1 MTFYGPKQLADSV
14 RTVRKNTIQIA
25 EDIPEK
31 EYGYRPSPESRSVS
45 ETLVHIAFLARADRL
60 IHAEQHLASLEG
72 FNFGELLAH
81 SEAEERS
88 PRSKSEIIGLLRSE
102 GERWSDWVEQTPE
115 AVLAEQVRMAGGGS
129 KTRFEMLLGT
139 KEHEMH
145 HRGQLMVM
153 ERLLG
158 VVPHL
163 TRNRRPAREKAAS

>member
-1 MTFYGPKQLADSV
+1 MTLYGPKQLADSV

-31 EYGYRPSPESRSVS
+31 DYGYRPTPDSRSVS
-45 ETLVHIAFLARADRL
+45 ETLLHIAFLARADRL
-60 IHAEQHLASLEG
+60 IHEEQHLASLEG

-88 PRSKSEIIGLLRSE
+88 PRSKSEIIGLLCSE
-102 GERWSDWVEQTPE
+102 GERWSDWVEKTPE
-115 AVLAEQVRMAGGGS
+115 AVLAEQVRMPGGS
-129 KTRFEMLLGT
+129 PKTRFEMLLGT

-163 TRNRRPAREKAAS
+163 TRNRRPAREKAAF